1 MPGENVFNSTITKA
15 DIVERVYDRI
25 GFSKKEA
32 ADLVES
38 VFETIK
44 NELQTGN
51 EVKISGFGKFEVKGK
66 NDRIG
71 RNPRTGEQMTI
82 SARRV
87 ISFKV
92 SQVLREMLKGG
103 EMNEA
108 SLKSLREKE
117 FDADADDSDDE

>member
-32 ADLVES
+32 ADLVEL

-44 NELQTGN
+44 AELKKG
-51 EVKISGFGKFEVKGK
+51 EDVKISGFGKFEVNKK
-66 NDRIG
+66 KDRIG
-71 RNPRTGEQMTI
+71 RNPRTGEQMII

-92 SQVLREMLKGG
+92 SQVLREMMKGG
-103 EMNEA
+103 EMTSA
-108 SLKSLREKE
+108 QLKSLQDRE
-117 FDADADDSDDE
+117 FDHDGDDEE

>member
-1 MPGENVFNSTITKA
+1 MPGENVFNATITKA

-32 ADLVES
+32 AELVEM

-44 NELQTGN
+44 AELKKG
-51 EVKISGFGKFEVKGK
+51 EDVKISGFGKFEVNKK
-66 NDRIG
+66 KDRIG
-71 RNPRTGEQMTI
+71 RNPRTGEQMII

-92 SQVLREMLKGG
+92 SQVLREVMKGENMTSARLK
-103 EMNEA
+103 A
-108 SLKSLREKE
+108 LQDRE
-117 FDADADDSDDE
+117 FDHEEDDEV

>member
-1 MPGENVFNSTITKA
+1 MPGENVFNATITKA

-32 ADLVES
+32 AELVDL

-44 NELQTGN
+44 AELNKG
-51 EVKISGFGKFEVKGK
+51 EDVKISGFGKFEVNKK
-66 NDRIG
+66 KDRIG
-71 RNPRTGEQMTI
+71 RNPRTGEQMII

-92 SQVLREMLKGG
+92 SQVLREVMKGG
-103 EMNEA
+103 GITSA
-108 SLKSLREKE
+108 RLKTLQDREFE
-117 FDADADDSDDE
+117 QDEDDEI

>member
-32 ADLVES
+32 ADLVEL

-44 NELQTGN
+44 GELQRG
-51 EVKISGFGKFEVKGK
+51 EDVKISGFGKFEVNKK
-66 NDRIG
+66 KDRIG
-71 RNPRTGEQMTI
+71 RNPRTGEQMIIT
-82 SARRV
+82 ARRV

-92 SQVLREMLKGG
+92 SQVLREMMKGG
-103 EMNEA
+103 EMTAAEIQN
-108 SLKSLREKE
+108 LREKE
-117 FDADADDSDDE
+117 FDGDEDDE

>member
-32 ADLVES
+32 ADLVEL

-44 NELQTGN
+44 AELQKGDD
-51 EVKISGFGKFEVKGK
+51 VKISGFGKFEVNKK
-66 NDRIG
+66 KDRIG
-71 RNPRTGEQMTI
+71 RNPRTGEQMII

-92 SQVLREMLKGG
+92 SQVLREMMKGG
-103 EMNEA
+103 EMSAADIANLRDNE
-108 SLKSLREKE
+108 
-117 FDADADDSDDE
+117 FDSDDE